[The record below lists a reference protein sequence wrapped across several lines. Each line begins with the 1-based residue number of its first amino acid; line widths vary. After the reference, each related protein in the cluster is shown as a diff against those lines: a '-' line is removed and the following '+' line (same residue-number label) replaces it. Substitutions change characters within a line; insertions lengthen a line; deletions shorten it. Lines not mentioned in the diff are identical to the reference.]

1 MTTERE
7 GVLTKIRALL
17 AKTLEAGCTEG
28 EAMAALE
35 KAQAMKD
42 AYAVTEAELNL
53 TKEEKAVLRREP
65 PGTKDPHR
73 IKWFLSYGVS
83 QFCNCESWRQR
94 RDKGGG
100 MVFCGLPSDA
110 QFASWLLDTLADFV
124 QAELVNHL
132 MEAAPSNE
140 DRREAIRGFV
150 IGCTDR
156 INERLV
162 ELCKRSEAVAS
173 SNAKALVVVKGAA
186 IQTKLSELGIHL
198 RSETSCGGAFDSSS
212 YQAGKAA
219 GNRAGFGRPVSGR
232 RAALRLR

>member
-17 AKTLEAGCTEG
+17 AKTLDAGCTEG

-35 KAQAMKD
+35 KAQATKD

-53 TKEEKAVLRREP
+53 TKEEKAILRREP
-65 PGTKDPHR
+65 AGTKDPHR

-83 QFCNCESWRQR
+83 QFCNCQSWRVR

-110 QFASWLLDTLADFV
+110 RFATWLLDSLAGFV
-124 QAELVNHL
+124 QAELTNHL
-132 MEAAPSNE
+132 MESAPSNE

-150 IGCTDR
+150 FGCTER

-162 ELCKRSEAVAS
+162 DLGKRSEAVAS
-173 SNAKALVVVKGAA
+173 SNARALVVVKDAA
-186 IQTKLSELGIHL
+186 IRTKLNELGIHL
-198 RSETSCGGAFDSSS
+198 RSSSGSCGAFDSSS
-212 YQAGKAA
+212 HSAGRKA
-219 GNRAGFGRPVSGR
+219 GNRAAFGRPVSGR
-232 RAALRLR
+232 NAAPRLR